1 MKTIRLADKQGMD
14 GTIYPTDLTDEQWNL
29 ITPYIPPSKSGTR
42 KGGRPPVDKRQV
54 VNGLMYFARSGC
66 QWRMLPKDYGPW
78 PTVHHYYRLWRRNG
92 LLQTIHDALRQKVRI
107 QDGRK
112 PTPSA
117 AIIDSQSVKT
127 VEKGGRGDTTRARRS
142 MAASVISS

>member
-1 MKTIRLADKQGMD
+1 METIN
-14 GTIYPTDLTDEQWNL
+14 YPTDLTEDQWRL
-29 ITPYIPPSKSGTR
+29 IKPHLPPSKSGTR
-42 KGGRPPVDKRQV
+42 KGGRPPTDLRLV

-66 QWRMLPKDYGPW
+66 QWRMLPRDFGPW
-78 PTVHHYYRLWRRNG
+78 PTVHHYYRLWRRDG
-92 LLQTIHDALRQKVRI
+92 TLQRIHDVLRRQVRR

-127 VEKGGRGDTTRARRS
+127 VEKGGRADMTPARR
-142 MAASVISS
+142 

>member
-1 MKTIRLADKQGMD
+1 MD
-14 GTIYPTDLTDEQWNL
+14 GTIYPTDLTDEQWAL
-29 ITPYIPPSKSGTR
+29 IEPYIPPDKSGTR
-42 KGGRPPVDKRQV
+42 KGGRPPADKRV
-54 VNGLMYFARSGC
+54 IVNGLMYFARSGC
-66 QWRMLPKDYGPW
+66 QWRMLPREFGPW

-92 LLQTIHDALRQKVRI
+92 TLQAIHDALRQQVRV

-127 VEKGGRGDTTRARRS
+127 AEKGGRVGTTLPRKS
-142 MAASVISS
+142 MAASAT

>member
-1 MKTIRLADKQGMD
+1 MD

-29 ITPYIPPSKSGTR
+29 IKPHIPPDKSGTR
-42 KGGRPPVDKRQV
+42 KGGRPPVDKRV
-54 VNGLMYFARSGC
+54 IVDGLVYFARSGC
-66 QWRMLPKDYGPW
+66 QWRMLPREFGPW
-78 PTVHHYYRLWRRNG
+78 STVHHYYRIWRRSG
-92 LLQTIHDALRQKVRI
+92 LLQEIHDALRQQVRI

-112 PTPSA
+112 PSPSA

-127 VEKGGRGDTTRARRS
+127 TEKGGRVGTTQARKS

>member
-1 MKTIRLADKQGMD
+1 MD
-14 GTIYPTDLTDEQWNL
+14 GTIYPTDLTDEQWAL
-29 ITPYIPPSKSGTR
+29 IKRFIPADKSGTR
-42 KGGRPPVDKRQV
+42 KGGRPPADKRTI

-66 QWRMLPKDYGPW
+66 QWRMLPREFGPW
-78 PTVHHYYRLWRRNG
+78 PTVHHYYRLWRRSG
-92 LLQTIHDALRQKVRI
+92 LLQTIHDALRRQVRI

-127 VEKGGRGDTTRARRS
+127 AEKGGRGDTTRARKSR
-142 MAASVISS
+142 AASVISS

>member
-1 MKTIRLADKQGMD
+1 MDK
-14 GTIYPTDLTDEQWNL
+14 TIYPTDLTDEQWAL
-29 ITPYIPPSKSGTR
+29 IKPYIPATKSGTR
-42 KGGRPPVDKRQV
+42 KGGRPPATVRVV

-66 QWRMLPKDYGPW
+66 QWRMLPREFGPW
-78 PTVHHYYRLWRRNG
+78 PTVHHYYRLWRRKG
-92 LLQTIHDALRQKVRI
+92 TLQKIHDALRQQVRI
-107 QDGRK
+107 REGRK

-127 VEKGGRGDTTRARRS
+127 VEKGGRGDTTPARRS

>member
-1 MKTIRLADKQGMD
+1 MD

-29 ITPYIPPSKSGTR
+29 IKPHIPPDKSGTR
-42 KGGRPPVDKRQV
+42 KGGRPPVDKRLIL
-54 VNGLMYFARSGC
+54 NGLMYFARSGC
-66 QWRMLPKDYGPW
+66 PWRRLPREFGPW
-78 PTVHHYYRLWRRNG
+78 PTVHHYYRLWRRSG
-92 LLQTIHDALRQKVRI
+92 LLQEIHDALRQQVRI

-112 PTPSA
+112 PSPSA

-127 VEKGGRGDTTRARRS
+127 TEKGGRVGTTPARRS